1 MTDRRT
7 PWAPD
12 DDDASPFDRPLR
24 PRRERAR
31 DRRAREDLA
40 GDGSATTPGTSAA
53 TATATV
59 TATREPHDHR
69 HDHPHDHDAARAAP
83 TGIRTGLVT
92 GLALVLLLLALRA
105 ASPALGDSVLPDR
118 LQDLV
123 TLSVSVIVES
133 LPFVILGIVLS
144 IVVQVWV
151 PPGVIER
158 RLPRN
163 PFARRACISFLG
175 MALPVCECGNVP
187 LARGLVVRGFTV
199 PESITFL
206 LAAPILN
213 PITIITTHAAFGWD
227 GWILVARIVG
237 GFVIANVIGWLFS
250 LHPQPDRLL
259 TDEFRAECA
268 LPDPHA
274 HGGARVRKSI
284 SLFGREA
291 TTIMPALVIGSLLA
305 GLIQVAV
312 PREVLVTLGGSPIL
326 SVLALMLLAFVVSVC
341 SNVDAF
347 FVLSFGSVFLPG
359 GIVAFL
365 VFGPVIDIKM
375 LALMRT
381 TYSTRTLVM
390 ITSVVALI
398 SLALGWGVNAIA

>member
-1 MTDRRT
+1 MTDRHS
-7 PWAPD
+7 PFAPD
-12 DDDASPFDRPLR
+12 DDGASPFDRPARSAR
-24 PRRERAR
+24 PRRERIR
-31 DRRAREDLA
+31 DRRPRDVDAAA
-40 GDGSATTPGTSAA
+40 GTTPGTATAAA
-53 TATATV
+53 TATL
-59 TATREPHDHR
+59 TAPPPPAAHAHA
-69 HDHPHDHDAARAAP
+69 HDHDAPRPSAS
-83 TGIRTGLVT
+83 GIRTGLVT

-227 GWILVARIVG
+227 GWILVARLVG
-237 GFVIANVIGWLFS
+237 GFLIANVVGWLFS
-250 LHPQPDRLL
+250 LHPDPDRLL

-365 VFGPVIDIKM
+365 VFGPVIDVKM

>member
-1 MTDRRT
+1 MTDRHS
-7 PWAPD
+7 PFAPD
-12 DDDASPFDRPLR
+12 DDGASPFDRPARASR
-24 PRRERAR
+24 PRRERIR
-31 DRRAREDLA
+31 DRRPRDVDAAA
-40 GDGSATTPGTSAA
+40 GTTPGTA
-53 TATATV
+53 TATATL
-59 TATREPHDHR
+59 TAPPPPAAHDH
-69 HDHPHDHDAARAAP
+69 DHDHDAPRPSAS
-83 TGIRTGLVT
+83 GIRTGLVT

-227 GWILVARIVG
+227 GWILVARLVG
-237 GFVIANVIGWLFS
+237 GFLIANVVGWLFS
-250 LHPQPDRLL
+250 LHPEPDRLL

-365 VFGPVIDIKM
+365 VFGPVIDVKM